1 MRFTKMQALGNDYIY
16 IDVIHQKISRLP
28 SLARFLCDRH
38 FAVGSD
44 GMVLIGPSAEA
55 DFSMR
60 IFNPDGTEAQMC
72 GNALRSVG
80 KYVYDHQ
87 MTKKTELKIETL
99 AGVRTLKLTLFKGEV
114 RMIRAD
120 IGEPE
125 FLAVNI
131 PVAAQRERFI
141 GQQVFVLDR
150 YFKMTAVSWG
160 NPHVVVFTEN
170 VLSFDAAKYGKEIE
184 GMTDLFPEKTNVT
197 FAQFLP
203 DGRIQ
208 IREWERGTGETISCG
223 TGCCSA
229 LAAGV
234 LEGITRRSADIL
246 QIGGTLH
253 AEWDE
258 NTTHMFLSG
267 PSKTVF
273 EAEIDVSDTIGED
286 GAGAE
291 AEENGYETF

>member
-16 IDVIHQKISRLP
+16 IDTITQSISRLP
-28 SLARFLCDRH
+28 ALARFLCDRH

-44 GMVLIGPSAEA
+44 GMVLIGPSKEA

-80 KYVYDHQ
+80 KYVYDHR
-87 MTKKTELKIETL
+87 MTKKTELKIETPS
-99 AGVRTLKLTLFKGEV
+99 GVRTLKLTPFEGKIC
-114 RMIRAD
+114 MICAD

-125 FLAVNI
+125 FLSVKI
-131 PVAAQRERFI
+131 PVVTRRERFI
-141 GQQVFVLDR
+141 GQQVFILDR
-150 YFKMTAVSWG
+150 FFKMTAVSWG
-160 NPHVVVFTEN
+160 NPHAVVFTED
-170 VLSFDAAKYGKEIE
+170 VMHFDVEKYGYEIE
-184 GMTDLFPEKTNVT
+184 HMTDLFPEKTNVT

-234 LEGITRRSADIL
+234 LEGMTNRSADIL
-246 QIGGTLH
+246 QIGGALH
-253 AEWDE
+253 AEWNE
-258 NTTHMFLSG
+258 KTNHMFLSG
-267 PSKTVF
+267 PSQTVF
-273 EAEIDVSDTIGED
+273 EADIDVSEIIED
-286 GAGAE
+286 DAEGKE
-291 AEENGYETF
+291 AEEKRV